1 MVIWKLPIGMR
12 LIFPFFRR
20 WFPGSNVPPVSYRQ
34 LASMCVLYWKYGNT
48 PYWVDIE
55 PDLFWRTLPRSMKR
69 QCLEDRKRNGSV
81 TVLAQPPQGPII
93 EIHGSGQ
100 RGNLQTGS
108 SFPPMPSRRR
118 VEDERDHG

>member
-12 LIFPFFRR
+12 LIFPLFKR

-34 LASMCVLYWKYGNT
+34 LASMCALYWKYGNT

-81 TVLAQPPQGPII
+81 TVLAQPPQGSII
-93 EIHGSGQ
+93 EIHA
-100 RGNLQTGS
+100 
-108 SFPPMPSRRR
+108 SRPEGEPADRLPLSP
-118 VEDERDHG
+118 